1 MRHCSETRDFAPVLF
16 DWYKFVGSLAL
27 AFPSEQCRS
36 THAGYRY
43 DDRFR
48 YGPPVIAGP
57 ARSPDLPV
65 GPFADRAVESYF

>member
-16 DWYKFVGSLAL
+16 DWYKFVG
-27 AFPSEQCRS
+27 FGIPSEQCRS

-48 YGPPVIAGP
+48 YGPPEIAGP
-57 ARSPDLPV
+57 ARSLDLPV
-65 GPFADRAVESYF
+65 GQFLDRAVESYF